1 MNVMKKLVT
10 GSITTKYQE
19 IDYIKALDDN
29 LPVVIE
35 FYKLFAEKEH
45 FCSDC
50 RSTTK
55 FRMNHYHVVFK
66 LDIIKELS
74 SFVSLILVLRDQ
86 IIIYI
91 LYIVTLPII

>member
-35 FYKLFAEKEH
+35 FHICRKGTFLF
-45 FCSDC
+45 
-50 RSTTK
+50 
-55 FRMNHYHVVFK
+55 
-66 LDIIKELS
+66 
-74 SFVSLILVLRDQ
+74 
-86 IIIYI
+86 
-91 LYIVTLPII
+91 